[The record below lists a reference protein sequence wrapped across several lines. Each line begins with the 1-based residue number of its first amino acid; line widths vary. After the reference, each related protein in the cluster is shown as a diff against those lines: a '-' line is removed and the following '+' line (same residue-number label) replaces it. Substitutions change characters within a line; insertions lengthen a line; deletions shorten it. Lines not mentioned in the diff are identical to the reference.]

1 MDLGRLTWSFIPRFL
16 ALVIVVA
23 INWHLLHDATKSS
36 EETAPLPNITIIG
49 TGGTIAGATNSPDKT
64 TDYEAGIVQIDAL
77 TRGIDEAW
85 RNNAVVYHEQ
95 FMSVDSININSSL
108 AISLSQHVTKV
119 ANNPYTQGIVLTH
132 GTDLMPEMAMFLS
145 LTVTSRKP
153 IVMTGAMWPHTAFSA
168 DGPGNIIAA
177 VKTAATIGWSSE
189 GREVVIVIQGKIMAP
204 WAIKKD
210 NNQFLP
216 GPGSLLGDIK
226 DFEPFFRWLPGPCTP
241 IKFDISELSPETPLP
256 EVVIFQ
262 AHQDFPA
269 YLIEV
274 AISMGVK
281 GIVLVGYGD
290 GYWPAASAKEIR
302 KLVHE
307 SRVVV
312 VFAAEGQSE
321 YVANAR
327 IGVGIPGGD
336 WNPRQLRILLQL
348 LLWSGAGEEEI
359 RSAILNFPE
368 WSYCRQAL
376 GLPARSQMGIWQG
389 VLTAMVQLWE
399 GTTHF
404 DRCWAQLMSIFYNW
418 NMGLWLLQGL
428 LRV

>member
-1 MDLGRLTWSFIPRFL
+1 MDQGRLARPFIARFL
-16 ALVIVVA
+16 TLVIVIA
-23 INWHLLHDATKSS
+23 ISWHLLNDATKSS
-36 EETAPLPNITIIG
+36 EETALLPNITIIG

-64 TDYEAGIVQIDAL
+64 TDYEAGIVQIENL
-77 TRGIDEAW
+77 TRGIDGAW
-85 RNNAVVYHEQ
+85 RNNAVVHHEQ

-108 AISLSQHVTKV
+108 AISLSQHITKL
-119 ANNPYTQGIVLTH
+119 ANNPYTQGIVLAH
-132 GTDLMPEMAMFLS
+132 GTDLMSEMAMFLS
-145 LTVTSRKP
+145 LTVTSRIP

-168 DGPGNIIAA
+168 DGRGNIIAA
-177 VKTAATIGWSSE
+177 VKTAATVGWNSE
-189 GREVVIVIQGKIMAP
+189 GREVVIVIQGKIIAP
-204 WAIKKD
+204 WATKKD

-241 IKFDISELSPETPLP
+241 IKFDISELSPEIPLP

-312 VFAAEGQSE
+312 VFAAE
-321 YVANAR
+321 V
-327 IGVGIPGGD
+327 D
-336 WNPRQLRILLQL
+336 
-348 LLWSGAGEEEI
+348 
-359 RSAILNFPE
+359 
-368 WSYCRQAL
+368 
-376 GLPARSQMGIWQG
+376 
-389 VLTAMVQLWE
+389 
-399 GTTHF
+399 
-404 DRCWAQLMSIFYNW
+404 IFYLLEQLIAAPNRFSVEEK
-418 NMGLWLLQGL
+418 NRIRRNLEGFHPQTVSKAKPDSEEFFKIIMGFPNHKPRNIEKDIKVFPWKILESALKKNIGKYS
-428 LRV
+428 VNPSTPAPPP